1 MIEQANAGPG
11 YGGGGGYGPP
21 PGGGGGGYGAP
32 PGGGYGGPPPPPG
45 GYGGPPGGSFGGP
58 PAGGF
63 GPSGPQ
69 MPGPVGPGFG
79 PQGSSN
85 GLAMGAMICGIL
97 ALPTTCC
104 CSILSF
110 PIAIAAII
118 MGAVAMSKVK
128 AEPHIYGGKG
138 MAVAG
143 VACGGVSIVLAIVF
157 LALGMGQALVDQYQ
171 RTH

>member
-1 MIEQANAGPG
+1 MNEQANAGPG
-11 YGGGGGYGPP
+11 YGGGGYGPP
-21 PGGGGGGYGAP
+21 PGGYGA
-32 PGGGYGGPPPPPG
+32 PPPG
-45 GYGGPPGGSFGGP
+45 GYGGPPGGGGFGGP
-58 PAGGF
+58 PPGGF
-63 GPSGPQ
+63 GPGGPQ
-69 MPGPVGPGFG
+69 MPGPMGPGFG

-110 PIAIAAII
+110 PIAVAAII
-118 MGAVAMSKVK
+118 MGAIAMSKAK

-138 MAVAG
+138 MAIAG
-143 VACGGVSIVLAIVF
+143 VACGGVSILLAIVF